1 MNPQNTFLEGC
12 FVIDVASNGYS
23 LAVSAYGHNEK
34 SVIELC
40 LREGIFNN
48 DVDAKVATARPM
60 TEDDYLKYQD
70 NLEVF
75 APEYSEDL
83 EA

>member
-12 FVIDVASNGYS
+12 FVIDIASSGYS
-23 LAVSAYGHNEK
+23 FAVSAYGHDEK
-34 SVIELC
+34 SVVELC
-40 LREGIFNN
+40 LIEGLFNN
-48 DVDAKVATARPM
+48 DADAEIATVRPM

-70 NLEVF
+70 NLEIF
-75 APEYSEDL
+75 APEYSENL

>member
-1 MNPQNTFLEGC
+1 
-12 FVIDVASNGYS
+12 
-23 LAVSAYGHNEK
+23 
-34 SVIELC
+34 
-40 LREGIFNN
+40 
-48 DVDAKVATARPM
+48 M

>member
-1 MNPQNTFLEGC
+1 MNTFLDGC
-12 FVIDVASNGYS
+12 FVIDVASRGYS
-23 LAVSAYGHNEK
+23 FAVSAYGHDKK

-40 LREGIFNN
+40 LREGLFN
-48 DVDAKVATARPM
+48 DEADAKVAIVRPM
-60 TEDDYLKYQD
+60 TEDDYLKFQD

>member
-1 MNPQNTFLEGC
+1 MNTQNTFLEGC
-12 FVIDVASNGYS
+12 FVIDVASSGYS
-23 LAVSAYGHNEK
+23 LAVSAYGHDEK

-40 LREGIFNN
+40 LREGLFNS
-48 DVDAKVATARPM
+48 DDAKVATARPM
-60 TEDDYLKYQD
+60 TENDYLKYQD

>member
-1 MNPQNTFLEGC
+1 MNTQNTFLEGC
-12 FVIDVASNGYS
+12 FVIDIASSGYS
-23 LAVSAYGHNEK
+23 LAISAYGHDEK
-34 SVIELC
+34 SIIELC
-40 LREGIFNN
+40 LKEGLFHN
-48 DVDAKVATARPM
+48 DTDAKIAIARPM
-60 TEDDYLKYQD
+60 SEDDYFKFQD